1 MLGLDSEANV
11 VILVVDSTGKNRMK
25 EADKELKSVLADEEL
40 KDWPILVIANKQD
53 LNGSI
58 HPNEVTDELGIE
70 MLKEGHG

>member
-1 MLGLDSEANV
+1 
-11 VILVVDSTGKNRMK
+11 MK